1 MTMMVMIQGLN
12 PQFELLQQQLFLS
25 PKLSLED
32 CRGVIMEQC
41 ERICIQQSVPT
52 TTAYKADVSTH
63 HTSPKCVHCGRF
75 NHISDD
81 CWLKTSNKGK
91 SRQPVRNR
99 PPQPK
104 GIGKSSTAPTA
115 WHAKAHTGKL
125 SISGSP
131 PPPGT
136 LTFELDSG
144 ASEHYVHYIPSICPY
159 FPSRQSTSSLDSCRG
174 NPR

>member
-32 CRGVIMEQC
+32 CRGAIMEQC

-52 TTAYKADVSTH
+52 TTANKADVSTH

-81 CWLKTSNKGK
+81 CWLKTSNKGSHDSQSEIIHLSLK
-91 SRQPVRNR
+91 ALENHRLHLPHGMQRLTLVNSPFLVRLLHQALLHSN
-99 PPQPK
+99 
-104 GIGKSSTAPTA
+104 
-115 WHAKAHTGKL
+115 
-125 SISGSP
+125 
-131 PPPGT
+131 
-136 LTFELDSG
+136 
-144 ASEHYVHYIPSICPY
+144 
-159 FPSRQSTSSLDSCRG
+159 
-174 NPR
+174 